1 MKKPKVV
8 VAGHIC
14 LDITPMFPQKGA
26 GDDHDTHAPGA
37 NPPKGLEIADVL
49 RAGTLTRVDGIDI
62 HTGGAVANTGLAMS
76 IFGVDVRLMGKI
88 GKDALGTML
97 LSILRERKADR
108 GMIVSREAATSYS
121 VVIAV
126 PGQDRV
132 FLHDPGANDTFRLA
146 DLDMRA
152 IRSAR
157 LFHFGYPPLMA
168 SMFRADGE
176 ELASMFRAV
185 DEARVM
191 TSLDLAAIDENSE
204 AGKANWDRI
213 LLKTLPHVDFF
224 MPSYEELA
232 FMLDRPKLER
242 VRERAKDGNVVRALS
257 ITTDV
262 EPLAAKAVALG
273 AKIVIV
279 KCGARGFY
287 YRTAGQ
293 ERIAELEKKNGR
305 RFGGPRGSWANRSG
319 CEKSYVPGKV
329 LSATGA
335 GDTAIAA
342 FLAAALRGYEFERAI
357 RLSAAAGAACCEAYD
372 ALGGL
377 RPLEELERRVDS
389 GWQKVP

>member
-88 GKDALGTML
+88 GKDPLGSMVM
-97 LSILRERKADR
+97 SILRERKADR
-108 GMIVSREAATSYS
+108 GMIVSREASTSYS
-121 VVIAV
+121 VVIAL
-126 PGQDRV
+126 PGKDRV
-132 FLHDPGANDTFRLA
+132 FLHDPGANDTFRLS
-146 DLDMRA
+146 DLNMRA
-152 IRSAR
+152 IKSAR
-157 LFHFGYPPLMA
+157 LFHFGYPTLMA
-168 SMFRADGE
+168 SMFRNDGE

-185 DEARVM
+185 DGARVL
-191 TSLDLAAIDENSE
+191 TSLDLASVDENSE
-204 AGKANWDRI
+204 AAKANWDRI

-232 FMLDRPKLER
+232 FMLDKPKLER

-257 ITTDV
+257 ISSDV

-305 RFGGPRGSWANRSG
+305 RLGGPRGSWANRAG
-319 CEKSYVPGKV
+319 FEKSYVAERV

-342 FLAAALRGYEFERAI
+342 FLSAALKGYEFDSAI
-357 RLSAAAGAACCEAYD
+357 QLSAAAGAACCEAYD

-377 RPLEELERRVDS
+377 RSLGELERKINS